1 MLNSHELM
9 PLQVCVL
16 ASPDVISQS
25 LNVNSNNV
33 IPQRVVLKV
42 NMFMTESD
50 WCQMLELYEQTGLD
64 GVVP

>member
-1 MLNSHELM
+1 M
-9 PLQVCVL
+9 PLQVCIL

-25 LNVNSNNV
+25 LKVKNNNV
-33 IPQRVVLKV
+33 IPQRVVTEV

-50 WCQMLELYEQTGLD
+50 CCQMLELYEQTGLD